1 MSVSAV
7 GRRWRYKYQG
17 EPRLL
22 LPTTETEEH
31 AQAVY
36 YAVGIGTGN
45 DSQNEAQVAKEAP
58 CCSVNS
64 VNHGIL
70 TPVLFSTYTEN
81 LLQFQLDRL
90 QLSSGLTMFSLSTAT
105 QHGGPVQR

>member
-1 MSVSAV
+1 
-7 GRRWRYKYQG
+7 
-17 EPRLL
+17 
-22 LPTTETEEH
+22 
-31 AQAVY
+31 VY
-36 YAVGIGTGN
+36 YSVGIGTGN

-81 LLQFQLDRL
+81 LL
-90 QLSSGLTMFSLSTAT
+90 
-105 QHGGPVQR
+105 